1 MMNTTCYRLVVC
13 EKPSVARSIA
23 AVLGAGRRGDGFLS
37 GGGYLVSW
45 CFGHLAEL
53 SDADA
58 YDEKYGKW
66 RREDLPILPDSW
78 QYTVS
83 RDKQKQ
89 MNTLRALMHR
99 DDVYEVVN
107 ACDAG
112 REGELIFRTA
122 YNLNNCRKRVKRLW
136 ISSMEDAAILDGF
149 DNLRDGAEYDNL
161 YASALCR
168 SKADWLVGINATR
181 LFSVMYHRTLNVG
194 RVVSPTLALLVQRE
208 AEINAFQPE
217 SFYTVHLDFDGFSA
231 AGGRMKEQAEAERLA
246 GDCNGKAAAV
256 TSVVQTE
263 KTEKAP
269 ALYDLTTLQRDANRL
284 LGYTAQ
290 QTLDYLQSL
299 YEKKLCTYPRTDS
312 RYLTDDME
320 GSVNALALCCAGVC
334 GTEPPAAVCS
344 GQVCSS
350 KRVSDH
356 HAVVPTMAA
365 GETDLETLPA
375 GEREILRLVSR
386 QVLMAV
392 SAPFVYLETEARLDC
407 GGNAFAS
414 KGKTILHMGWR
425 AYTEKGK
432 QDNTLPELSEGQSL
446 SVSSCAVKDGRTTPP
461 KHFTEDTLL
470 SAMETAGANYRVPT
484 KSNDF
489 EGKGGAAERVSF
501 SPQGGNKR
509 YAACDD
515 APEDAER
522 RGLGTPATRAAVIEK
537 LVATGFAERRK
548 AKKSV
553 RLVPTEAG
561 VSLITVL
568 PEQLQSPLLTAE
580 WEHRLKEIECGELSA
595 DEFLAGIQKM
605 VSGLVRDAAPVD
617 GAEVLFPSGRP
628 VVGKCPR
635 CGAEVTESKNGY
647 FCERRSCKFGL
658 WRDNRFL
665 AAKKISLTKK
675 MASSLLTQG
684 RAYASG
690 IYSEKTGKTYDAF
703 IVLEDDGARS
713 SYKLDF
719 TK

>member
-1 MMNTTCYRLVVC
+1 MTHHKLVIA
-13 EKPSVARSIA
+13 EKPSVAQSIA
-23 AVLGAGRRGDGFLS
+23 AVLGARQRHDGYLS
-37 GGGYLVSW
+37 GNGYLVSW
-45 CFGHLAEL
+45 CYGHLAEL
-53 SDADA
+53 ADADV
-58 YDEKYGKW
+58 YDEKYAKW
-66 RREDLPILPDSW
+66 RYDDLPILPASW
-78 QYTVS
+78 RY
-83 RDKQKQ
+83 
-89 MNTLRALMHR
+89 TLRADKSRQFELLRDLMR
-99 DDVYEVVN
+99 REDVTEVIN

-112 REGELIFRTA
+112 REGELIFRTVYYMA
-122 YNLNNCRKRVKRLW
+122 GCTKTMKRLW
-136 ISSMEDAAILDGF
+136 ISSMEDEAIRKGF
-149 DNLRDGAEYDNL
+149 ADLRPGREYDGL
-161 YASALCR
+161 HQSALCR
-168 SKADWLVGINATR
+168 ARADWLVGINATR
-181 LFSVMYHRTLNVG
+181 LFSVLYHRTLNVG
-194 RVVSPTLALLVQRE
+194 RVMTPTLALIVQRE
-208 AEINAFQPE
+208 AEIGAFRPE
-217 SFYTVHLDFDGFSA
+217 AFYTVNLRCGDFA
-231 AGGRMKEQAEAERLA
+231 AVSEKFKEKAEADAL
-246 GDCNGKAAAV
+246 AAACAGQPV
-256 TSVVQTE
+256 TVKAVQRTE
-263 KTEKAP
+263 KTENAP
-269 ALYDLTTLQRDANRL
+269 RLYDLTALQREANRS

-290 QTLDYLQSL
+290 QTLDYLQAL

-312 RYLTDDME
+312 RFLTDDLEASVPELVTVATAICETTAPE
-320 GSVNALALCCAGVC
+320 GVNAR
-334 GTEPPAAVCS
+334 
-344 GQVCSS
+344 QVCDSR
-350 KRVSDH
+350 KVSDH

-365 GETDLETLPA
+365 GETDLETLLA

-407 GGNAFAS
+407 GGNTFSA
-414 KGKTILHMGWR
+414 KGKTVVQPGWK
-425 AYTEKGK
+425 AYADAELTDKA
-432 QDNTLPELSEGQSL
+432 LPELSEGQTL
-446 SVSSCAVKDGRTTPP
+446 SVSSCAVKEGRTTPP

-470 SAMETAGANYRVPT
+470 SAMETAG
-484 KSNDF
+484 KEDM
-489 EGKGGAAERVSF
+489 
-501 SPQGGNKR
+501 
-509 YAACDD
+509 
-515 APEDAER
+515 PEDAER
-522 RGLGTPATRAAVIEK
+522 KGLGTPATRAAVIEK

-580 WEHRLKEIECGELSA
+580 WEHRLKEIECGELDA
-595 DEFLAGIQKM
+595 DEFLVGIRDM
-605 VSGLVRDAAPVD
+605 VAALVRDAAPVD